1 MIHQHFPR
9 PELARQ
15 YADAMQGR
23 ILFGDAH
30 NGLFL
35 AGPRRTGKST
45 FLQADL
51 RPELER
57 RGHLVVYV
65 DLWANAARDPGELIA
80 DAIGD
85 VLEAQRGPLRE
96 AVRASGLESGS
107 IAGLK
112 LDTRRIGRA
121 DGATLVAAIKA
132 LLKTAG
138 KSVVI
143 IIDGVQ
149 HALTTEAGERAMMAL
164 KSARDQI
171 NVGKVELML
180 VMSGSDRD
188 KLLRL
193 VNTNAAPFFGSSID
207 RLPGLGPDF
216 IAHVAALVEA
226 QQPRLKPVDTGKLM
240 QAFQIFGERPQF
252 FMDSLGHVLNPL
264 VEQDERFEDRLLSA
278 AERRQAADEAQME
291 SDYLSL
297 SPTSQAVLWRMLEK
311 GGHFRPYD
319 AEALAFYAMAVG
331 RKVTAQAAKSA
342 LDALRDRTPSLVWKS
357 TRGEY
362 TVEDIA
368 MHRWYR
374 QRCETGEW
382 PPRADRAG
390 RSSPNALI
398 THLSTHGM
406 RDKTEEGT

>member
-23 ILFGDAH
+23 VLFGDAY

-51 RPELER
+51 RPELEQ
-57 RGHLVVYV
+57 RGLLVVYV
-65 DLWANAARDPGELIA
+65 DLWADAACDPGELIA

-85 VLEAQRGPLRE
+85 VLEAQRGPLQK
-96 AVRASGLESGS
+96 AVKASGLESVS
-107 IAGLK
+107 LAGFK

-132 LLKTAG
+132 LLKVAG
-138 KSVVI
+138 KSVAI
-143 IIDGVQ
+143 IIDEAQ
-149 HALTTEAGERAMMAL
+149 HALTTEAGENAMMAL

-171 NVGKVELML
+171 NVGKIELML

-193 VNTNAAPFFGSSID
+193 VNASAAFYGSSVH

-216 IAHVAALVEA
+216 IAHVATLVEA
-226 QQPRLKPVDTGKLM
+226 QQPGLKPVAPDKLM
-240 QAFQIFGERPQF
+240 RAFQIFGERPQF
-252 FMDSLGHVLNPL
+252 FMESLGQVLNPL
-264 VEQDERFEDRLLSA
+264 ADQRERFEDRLLFA
-278 AERRQAADEAQME
+278 AAQRQAADEAQME

-297 SPTSQAVLWRMLEK
+297 SPTARAVLWRMLEK
-311 GGHFRPYD
+311 GERFRPYD

-342 LDALRDRTPSLVWKS
+342 LDALRERTPSLVWKS

-362 TVEDIA
+362 AVEDIA

-374 QRCETGEW
+374 QRCEQGEW
-382 PPRADRAG
+382 PPRADR
-390 RSSPNALI
+390 SS
-398 THLSTHGM
+398 
-406 RDKTEEGT
+406 